1 MTSIFD
7 KLPWKKDE
15 NLFIEADKYVG
26 YKRRYENYVIFK
38 LGEKLANIAG
48 VDVVFRSPNEYPDAI
63 LIDLESER
71 ALNIEFEE
79 YSSDF
84 REHDPSKC
92 DLIVCYFH
100 DWKDRFPNE
109 DCPLP
114 VYELGYNEGIYHPKA
129 KSS

>member
-1 MTSIFD
+1 MTSILD
-7 KLPWKKDE
+7 TLPWKKDE
-15 NLFIEADKYVG
+15 KLVIEADKYIA

-38 LGEKLANIAG
+38 LGVELADITG

-71 ALNIEFEE
+71 VLNIEFEE

-92 DLIVCYFH
+92 DLIVCYIH
-100 DWKDRFPNE
+100 DWKNKFPNE

-114 VYELGYNEGIYHPKA
+114 VYELGLNEIIYHPKE
-129 KSS
+129 KSL